1 MSHKTSAL
9 TVTSLDIWWE
19 QNAKPWQ
26 SLFSWW
32 NDGKCFCFLADRFRT
47 QCARC
52 VFCFLSLSSCVLT
65 LAPCW
70 VQQTV
75 LGQVHPIILCP
86 FTSLSILSHIYSP
99 ERQSSVLDVMCWLCG
114 MLRVGLNS
122 LLLSKGTFT
131 AVFFLGHSGLAS
143 TCLIKKVKFSAV
155 SDLAV
160 FVYMCAL
167 GCIWNLSFSEKLG
180 NRACYMYSLW
190 SGLRKKKALKCKGLP

>member
-9 TVTSLDIWWE
+9 TVASLDIWWE

-26 SLFSWW
+26 SLFPWW
-32 NDGKCFCFLADRFRT
+32 NDGKWFCFLADRFRT

-65 LAPCW
+65 SAPYW
-70 VQQTV
+70 VKQTV

-86 FTSLSILSHIYSP
+86 FTAPSILSHIYSP

-122 LLLSKGTFT
+122 LLLSKGTLT
-131 AVFFLGHSGLAS
+131 AVFFLGHSGLAL
-143 TCLIKKVKFSAV
+143 TCLTKEVKFSAV
-155 SDLAV
+155 SDLAL
-160 FVYMCAL
+160 FIYMC
-167 GCIWNLSFSEKLG
+167 GYTW
-180 NRACYMYSLW
+180 MH
-190 SGLRKKKALKCKGLP
+190 LKCFLLWKIGKQGLLHVLPQKWS